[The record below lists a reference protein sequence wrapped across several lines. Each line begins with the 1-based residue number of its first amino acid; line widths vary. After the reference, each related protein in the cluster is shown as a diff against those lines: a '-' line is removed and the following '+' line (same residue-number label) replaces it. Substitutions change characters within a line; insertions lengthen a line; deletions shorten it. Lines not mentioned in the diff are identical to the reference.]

1 MRLKF
6 FISAEEEARRI
17 VGLFQTD
24 DPLGVENRARQCRFP
39 VDLAQKINQGRR
51 VDWAADLDALL
62 VETYRQNQEVLNQAR
77 VFFQTYWAENEARFF
92 PVLEKVFGHPMPP
105 YYVLLTHFIA
115 GTSDWYGTDIC
126 VNAYGPK
133 CSRENAHLYGLL
145 YEIILSQ
152 IFMRVRQRHSAET
165 LDDWG
170 VWEIAEVGAFTLLHQ
185 EFDLFGAFEKT
196 YYDAVDAK
204 RERAQKLYQSTK
216 NLDAFLERL
225 IADKNKTA

>member
-1 MRLKF
+1 MSLSGWIWRKKS
-6 FISAEEEARRI
+6 IKA
-17 VGLFQTD
+17 G
-24 DPLGVENRARQCRFP
+24 
-39 VDLAQKINQGRR
+39 GR
-51 VDWAADLDALL
+51 WGGGLDALL
-62 VETYRQNQEVLNQAR
+62 LETYRQNQEAL
-77 VFFQTYWAENEARFF
+77 TGARFF
-92 PVLEKVFGHPMPP
+92 SNVLGGKRRGFSVLEKVFGHPMPP

-216 NLDAFLERL
+216 NLDCFFRAFNCR
-225 IADKNKTA
+225 